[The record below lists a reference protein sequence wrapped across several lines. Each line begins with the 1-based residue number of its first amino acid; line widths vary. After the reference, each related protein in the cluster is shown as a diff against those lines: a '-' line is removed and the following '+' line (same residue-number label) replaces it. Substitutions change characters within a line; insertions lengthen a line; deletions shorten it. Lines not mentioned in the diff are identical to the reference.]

1 MRMGSDSP
9 EQLHNSLVLHYY
21 LIIASLLLHYYCIS
35 TALLLHYYSI
45 TTDFYY
51 INSALL
57 PLCIW
62 KSITTNYFQLLR
74 IITVL
79 TVLITFKNSIKHRK
93 TIELLLPI
101 ISSLLPHYYHYY
113 THYYTNTVLELIL
126 LLITTVI
133 DPNVTSY
140 YYHYYHYARFITS
153 ITTHISGNN
162 GTITSLL
169 PLHYVLLISLLPI
182 ITGIMKPLLPI
193 NQVYNRK

>member
-1 MRMGSDSP
+1 MY
-9 EQLHNSLVLHYY
+9 LKVYY
-21 LIIASLLLHYYCIS
+21 Y
-35 TALLLHYYSI
+35 
-45 TTDFYY
+45 
-51 INSALL
+51 
-57 PLCIW
+57 
-62 KSITTNYFQLLR
+62 QLLR

-113 THYYTNTVLELIL
+113 THYYTNTVLEFLL

>member
-9 EQLHNSLVLHYY
+9 EQLHNSLVLHYC

-57 PLCIW
+57 LLCIW
-62 KSITTNYFQLLR
+62 KSITTNYFQLLW

-101 ISSLLPHYYHYY
+101 ISSFLPHYYHYY
-113 THYYTNTVLELIL
+113 THYYTNTVLEFLL
-126 LLITTVI
+126 LLITTVMYL
-133 DPNVTSY
+133 DVTSY
-140 YYHYYHYARFITS
+140 YYHY
-153 ITTHISGNN
+153 
-162 GTITSLL
+162 
-169 PLHYVLLISLLPI
+169 LPI
-182 ITGIMKPLLPI
+182 TYYSAP
-193 NQVYNRK
+193 